1 MENIKEAIENL
12 NNKENN
18 SLPIKYVSLREF
30 ILFKE
35 EFLKYLGQLKKEVN
49 ENISKKHK
57 EFDLFIEKTS
67 NTISSYNDNNN
78 NNFLTKLNF
87 IEEKNEIF
95 SYIKK
100 IETDFNNKMMVNK
113 INLMTCQKDLS
124 DACFKYDKIVTDN
137 LLVSGLIGTS
147 CKYSNL
153 KEYIINNKEEIS
165 INSFEIQKISLEIK
179 EHKNR
184 LENIYEQ
191 LKYQIMTMKN
201 NYQAYTELKINELNE
216 KFENFIKIIKEKVST
231 LNLTN
236 NQLVE
241 NLKEQESKVLD
252 GVNLIEKLK
261 NEVVENN
268 LNTANEITKNNKATI
283 NQLTKTKNEFKS
295 MKKNILDLSLLL
307 TKKENDKNKKV
318 RDKIINNFNDMM
330 NNLIKETFIKE
341 KRSEY
346 INYNNANHNNNK
358 YPNLIIS
365 NKDKNNNDLNGLMK
379 LSQSKE
385 IFGMKRTLTQ
395 NINTDKFIEDNK
407 RKSFK
412 IKLNDTNSQEQ
423 KIKSKFSKLV
433 IENNNNINNYKNDIH
448 KDIDNINFKNTNSS
462 SLDKNRKS
470 FLSGDLKID
479 KTFDE
484 INIQKSNHINIIGN
498 TKNQK
503 NNNEKDELNKN
514 SLKNINKVIE
524 NEIEFKIDN
533 SKVNENIF
541 NKKINEKINIK
552 EKKSSEIKEDKE
564 DEQNVILVN
573 EENISDKDDNETFTE
588 KEKSDNKLI
597 LESNKS
603 EKSSS
608 IINEQPKT
616 KINFN
621 KIDSNSKQ
629 INKSIENINN
639 NIKDFSKNKLLLL
652 KQNKTLNNSSNLRL
666 LKKNNINNIKTNNI
680 ENNTKNILLS
690 SGIRNYNSFQV
701 MKKNNLPVTKS
712 IFSLYDYLRTSSNL
726 KGNKTEVLDLSNF
739 KKRDKI
745 NIRNSK
751 NLEKNILN
759 KELLEKINIIK
770 DGEIID
776 KPLLYNQ
783 ENFEV
788 SKCTGDV
795 EKKLLHLEFFMKKK
809 FDELVREI
817 KIFIPIHFN
826 SYTRD
831 YKVIEK

>member
-1 MENIKEAIENL
+1 MENVKEAIENL

-268 LNTANEITKNNKATI
+268 LNTVNEITKNNKATI

-307 TKKENDKNKKV
+307 TKKDNDKNKKV

-346 INYNNANHNNNK
+346 IIHNNANHNNNK

-470 FLSGDLKID
+470 FISGDLKID

-484 INIQKSNHINIIGN
+484 INIQKSHHINIMGN

-533 SKVNENIF
+533 SKINENIF

-639 NIKDFSKNKLLLL
+639 NIKDFSKNKLLL
-652 KQNKTLNNSSNLRL
+652 
-666 LKKNNINNIKTNNI
+666 
-680 ENNTKNILLS
+680 
-690 SGIRNYNSFQV
+690 
-701 MKKNNLPVTKS
+701 
-712 IFSLYDYLRTSSNL
+712 
-726 KGNKTEVLDLSNF
+726 
-739 KKRDKI
+739 
-745 NIRNSK
+745 
-751 NLEKNILN
+751 
-759 KELLEKINIIK
+759 
-770 DGEIID
+770 
-776 KPLLYNQ
+776 
-783 ENFEV
+783 
-788 SKCTGDV
+788 
-795 EKKLLHLEFFMKKK
+795 
-809 FDELVREI
+809 
-817 KIFIPIHFN
+817 
-826 SYTRD
+826 
-831 YKVIEK
+831 